1 MRRIVF
7 ASLCLLSA
15 CKKQAVETDSVP
27 VMEVVAG
34 VGMIDYDSAKGTY
47 ACRAPGEWKALE
59 RDDSFP
65 PDTVSFIGP
74 LHGPRPTSVNI
85 NIMRY
90 PTSGDPYSDPEA
102 FAESHWE
109 FTPDAKPP
117 KRETVEMGGKKVIR
131 FAIEK
136 PYVPIHARKAEYIE
150 RWDFALVP
158 VKGGFFRIQHK
169 APKDEYL
176 KTLPIFEAV
185 VRSFKPKES

>member
-1 MRRIVF
+1 MRHLSV
-7 ASLCLLSA
+7 ALLLAVSA
-15 CKKQAVETDSVP
+15 CKKAPVEVDP
-27 VMEVVAG
+27 VQVKEVIAG
-34 VGMIDYDSAKGTY
+34 VGLIDYDSAKGTFT
-47 ACRAPGEWKALE
+47 CRAPGEWKALE
-59 RDDSFP
+59 HPDRHGI
-65 PDTVSFIGP
+65 DTVSFFGP
-74 LHGPRPTSVNI
+74 LHGPRPTSVTI
-85 NIMRY
+85 GVMRF
-90 PTSGDPYSDPEA
+90 PIGDEGNKGPEA
-102 FAESHWE
+102 YAESFWE